1 MAEDQP
7 TSPGNVPVDGAEQA
21 RQISLIRIYCKDAS
35 LEVPLA
41 PKIFNRDWKPEVSV
55 QVNTNVDQLED
66 GAHHVVLILTV
77 TAKTGSDT
85 AYLAEAHQA
94 GVFNLSG
101 FTDPSEIG
109 AVLGA
114 YCPNILFP
122 FAREAIASLIQRS
135 GFPPLLLQ
143 PINFDLLYAQHV
155 ERSKGAPAGNDQ
167 VAPNRVN

>member
-7 TSPGNVPVDGAEQA
+7 TSRGNVAIDGEEQA
-21 RQISLIRIYCKDAS
+21 RQISLVRIYCKDAS

-41 PKIFNRDWKPEVSV
+41 PKIFNQEWKPEISV
-55 QVNTNVDQLED
+55 QVNTSVDQMED

-101 FTDPSEIG
+101 FTDPAETG

-114 YCPNILFP
+114 YCPNIIFP
-122 FAREAIASLIQRS
+122 FARETIANLIQKS

-143 PINFDLLYAQHV
+143 PINFDMLYAQHV
-155 ERSKGAPAGNDQ
+155 ERSQASPAGNDDT
-167 VAPNRVN
+167 ASNRVN

>member
-1 MAEDQP
+1 MNDEQP
-7 TSPGNVPVDGAEQA
+7 AHPNNPAIDGEEPA
-21 RQISLIRIYCKDAS
+21 RQISLVRIYCKDAS

-41 PKIFNRDWKPEVSV
+41 PKIFNSEWKPEISV

-66 GAHHVVLILTV
+66 GAHHVVLVLTV

-85 AYLAEAHQA
+85 AYLAETHEA

-101 FTDPSEIG
+101 FTDPAEIG

-114 YCPNILFP
+114 YCPNIIFP
-122 FAREAIASLIQRS
+122 FARETIASLIQKG

-143 PINFDLLYAQHV
+143 PINFDLLYTQHV
-155 ERSKGAPAGNDQ
+155 ERSKAAASGNDD
-167 VAPNRVN
+167 AGPNRVN